1 MLKIINKII
10 MLFLCCF
17 FSINVNATD
26 IINEPQIITE
36 WQLIDINY
44 YLNGSSGYEKAEQLI
59 DNLQKTSV
67 KSTSHQLI
75 LNNKSAINIKKY
87 TDSFKGLSAD
97 TLQLWRDI
105 LTRLNLTDVEKNTQY
120 FTFVTSPNQYN
131 LNKPLVFISDYLF
144 LFTNDELILVFKSK
158 DKMCQELAAIYN
170 NLNTSNLPLVNRYYP
185 PKDQDG
191 FLSVPDEFN
200 YFFKGMLG
208 DDSYQAIKLN
218 KFNDKNLLLLSSY
231 AASGAPYLKLIS
243 LSENFNLIDIL
254 ELSTQYELED
264 GFSNVYYSIDKN
276 YHITIKEIE
285 YRNDK
290 QPKLLSEKHYVI
302 NNAGKFIDLK
312 K

>member
-1 MLKIINKII
+1 M
-10 MLFLCCF
+10 
-17 FSINVNATD
+17 
-26 IINEPQIITE
+26 
-36 WQLIDINY
+36 
-44 YLNGSSGYEKAEQLI
+44 
-59 DNLQKTSV
+59 
-67 KSTSHQLI
+67 
-75 LNNKSAINIKKY
+75 
-87 TDSFKGLSAD
+87 SAD
-97 TLQLWRDI
+97 TLQLLRDI
-105 LTRLNLTDVEKNTQY
+105 LSRLNLTDVEKNTQY
-120 FTFVTSPNQYN
+120 STFVTPPNQYN

-158 DKMCQELAAIYN
+158 DKMCQELEAIYN

-254 ELSTQYELED
+254 ELTTQYELED

-290 QPKLLSEKHYVI
+290 QPKLLSKKHYVI